1 MRHELWKIKLS
12 EVFMKIIKVCFV
24 IAALTAFVGSRIDQI
39 EVSAASQKIESV
51 YTDLTT
57 EKCKTIEQTDD
68 EGGSYRGECAG
79 VGGYKLEVLEG
90 DLRQSI
96 NVVAPN
102 RKKFELDI
110 WTTVSSGFS
119 SFGGKAEWRVTRS
132 GKKITPKA
140 FIVRYN
146 ASENPEKPEQTTSYL
161 VVVKISKTAA
171 CVTDVVNPTVKN
183 QNVKARQLADAS
195 ANKPCKSSE

>member
-1 MRHELWKIKLS
+1 MKKIK
-12 EVFMKIIKVCFV
+12 VFFV
-24 IAALTAFVGSRIDQI
+24 IAALTAFIGTRIDQI

-51 YTDLTT
+51 YTGLTT

-102 RKKFELDI
+102 RKKFELNL
-110 WTTVSSGFS
+110 WTTVSGAFS
-119 SFGGKAEWRVTRS
+119 SLGEKAEWRATRN
-132 GKKITPKA
+132 GKKITPTA
-140 FIVRYN
+140 LIVRYN
-146 ASENPEKPEQTTSYL
+146 ASENPEKAEQTTSYL
-161 VVVKISKTAA
+161 VIVKITKNSA
-171 CVTDVVNPTVKN
+171 CVTDVVKPTVEN
-183 QNVKARQLADAS
+183 QNEKARQLADGS
-195 ANKPCKSSE
+195 ANKPCKTQE